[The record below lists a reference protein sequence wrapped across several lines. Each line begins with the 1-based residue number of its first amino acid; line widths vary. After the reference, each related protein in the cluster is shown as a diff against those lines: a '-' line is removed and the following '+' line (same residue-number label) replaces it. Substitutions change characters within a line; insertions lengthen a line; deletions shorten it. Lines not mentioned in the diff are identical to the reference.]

1 MTPTR
6 ELVGVWRLNNQIN
19 LRLIDGI
26 SAAGMTS
33 TMSTRGGRDVARQF
47 VHVHNVRRTWLSMAG
62 PAHTASSEAVGRWIA
77 AAIDEGVKMKN
88 FAGGPYK
95 ALGYFLAHD
104 AHHRGNILLTLK
116 LSGHKVD
123 ADTQYGIWW
132 SWHKKARRGIS

>member
-1 MTPTR
+1 
-6 ELVGVWRLNNQIN
+6 
-19 LRLIDGI
+19 
-26 SAAGMTS
+26 
-33 TMSTRGGRDVARQF
+33 
-47 VHVHNVRRTWLSMAG
+47 MAG
-62 PAHTASSEAVGRWIA
+62 PRWAKGVTKLNPKVMPSKARLKSAHTASSEAVGRWIA

-88 FAGGPYK
+88 
-95 ALGYFLAHD
+95 D